1 MHAMLIP
8 IIATILFGAVGLIL
22 AIYGASSYDD
32 AMMLIGLL
40 CIFCAVAIGILTP
53 LFAEPADD
61 EMTSTTTT
69 TAPTIN

>member
-1 MHAMLIP
+1 MLIP

>member
-1 MHAMLIP
+1 MLIP

-53 LFAEPADD
+53 LFAEPANN
-61 EMTSTTTT
+61 EVTSTTTT
-69 TAPTIN
+69 PTTN